1 MKVPTRTRV
10 MQITPRPSENW
21 NIPFF
26 DDDQDDDAN
35 FGIGILTPAVH
46 CTTAVCVQVHQP
58 IQHFFLDFQYQDGVK
73 STVSG
78 VFEDLKFKISEG
90 QDQN

>member
-21 NIPFF
+21 NIGTFPFF

-35 FGIGILTPAVH
+35 FGIGILTPPFKN
-46 CTTAVCVQVHQP
+46 TA
-58 IQHFFLDFQYQDGVK
+58 D
-73 STVSG
+73 
-78 VFEDLKFKISEG
+78 
-90 QDQN
+90 